1 VAIYTVDQKTGVLI
15 MNSWNSV
22 AIIASIV
29 SIIFHLSGKGSSLR
43 QFTLP
48 ITTAIV
54 GFTIGRH
61 NSEFEQ
67 ISSILLQDPHLLFI
81 LLVLLLL
88 FALTMYLVE
97 ATKPDAKVTF
107 IVLVFLATTVVPQLI
122 KSYNEIAPMVATQ
135 DYLSLARL
143 KENDGNTDDAIK
155 YLKIY
160 SKRVDRVELQKQVN
174 EHIDTL
180 RKQQFKKP
188 AISKGRE

>member
-1 VAIYTVDQKTGVLI
+1 
-15 MNSWNSV
+15 MNTWTTV

-48 ITTAIV
+48 TTTAIV

-107 IVLVFLATTVVPQLI
+107 IILIFLAAIVVPQLI
-122 KSYNEIAPMVATQ
+122 NSYHEIAPMVATQ

-160 SKRVDRVELQKQVN
+160 SKRVERVELQKQVN
-174 EHIDTL
+174 DHIDIL
-180 RKQQFKKP
+180 RRQQFKKP
-188 AISKGRE
+188 AISKKIGG